1 MNHLML
7 RNREEPENTYN
18 NHHFKRYLLND
29 STYPVVY
36 ETLYYDANKYVI
48 EEKKLLENIFIVES
62 GVVIENKEQNICSF
76 LGVNEVL
83 GLEGLS
89 HLNKP
94 SSTSMMTLTKTVVY
108 KVSIPSIKEKLV
120 QRPNGYEILNELLIQ
135 KINNLTKRLT
145 DMESNYDKTLHILEK
160 LASLYGQEKNGA
172 IYLKKFFTK
181 KMIAS
186 YLQVSYVTIVTICK
200 RLVVEGILHDE
211 PHGMI
216 LYPDKIC
223 HKKSK

>member
-89 HLNKP
+89 HLNKS
-94 SSTSMMTLTKTVVY
+94 SSTSVMTLTKTVVY
-108 KVSIPSIKEKLV
+108 KVPIPSIKEKLV

-160 LASLYGQEKNGA
+160 LALLYGQEKNGA

-186 YLQVSYVTIVTICK
+186 YLQVSYVTIVTTCK

>member
-1 MNHLML
+1 
-7 RNREEPENTYN
+7 
-18 NHHFKRYLLND
+18 
-29 STYPVVY
+29 
-36 ETLYYDANKYVI
+36 
-48 EEKKLLENIFIVES
+48 
-62 GVVIENKEQNICSF
+62 
-76 LGVNEVL
+76 
-83 GLEGLS
+83 
-89 HLNKP
+89 
-94 SSTSMMTLTKTVVY
+94 
-108 KVSIPSIKEKLV
+108 
-120 QRPNGYEILNELLIQ
+120 RPNGYEILNELLIQ